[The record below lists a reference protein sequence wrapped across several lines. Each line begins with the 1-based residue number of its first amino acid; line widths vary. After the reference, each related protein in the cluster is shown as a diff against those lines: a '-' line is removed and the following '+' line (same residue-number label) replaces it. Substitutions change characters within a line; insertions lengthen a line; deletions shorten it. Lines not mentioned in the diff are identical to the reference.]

1 MGVEHIGLSVPAPRS
16 MAEWYCRHLGFRHI
30 RGGGSDS
37 EGVAFIVDDAGETVL
52 EIFKLHDVDALPLRD
67 LAPIQLH
74 VAIDCKTPYD
84 TAMALVQY
92 GAEFVGEAPRNAY
105 PGEKYLIRDPW
116 GLVIQLLDRET
127 KLEKSR
133 GKPDAHNGE

>member
-1 MGVEHIGLSVPAPRS
+1 

-37 EGVAFIVDDAGETVL
+37 DGVAFIVDGAEETVL
-52 EIFKLHDVDALPLRD
+52 EIFKLPDVDALPLHD
-67 LAPIQLH
+67 FASIQLH
-74 VAIDCKTPYD
+74 IAIDCRTPYD
-84 TAMALVQY
+84 TAMALVKH

-127 KLEKSR
+127 KLEK
-133 GKPDAHNGE
+133 KHNLPDADNGE